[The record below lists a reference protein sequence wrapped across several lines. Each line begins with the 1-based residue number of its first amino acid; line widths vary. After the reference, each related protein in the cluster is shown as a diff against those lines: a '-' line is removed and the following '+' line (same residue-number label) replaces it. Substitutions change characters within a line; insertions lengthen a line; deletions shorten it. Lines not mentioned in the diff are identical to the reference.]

1 MSAHTKL
8 TQCISFHIASENLDQ
23 KIITVS
29 EFGIVT
35 DVIIRLE
42 SARDPNAVD
51 EEITSLQLIA
61 GDDIRGD

>member
-1 MSAHTKL
+1 M
-8 TQCISFHIASENLDQ
+8 ASENLDQ

-29 EFGIVT
+29 QFGIVT

-42 SARDPNAVD
+42 SARDPNSVD
-51 EEITSLQLIA
+51 EEITSLQLIT